1 MRNEGFNGTRK
12 NMIVGSLDSVSTISQ
27 NDTTLNETFSEE
39 DTEEDEIVDLE
50 TISPE

>member
-27 NDTTLNETFSEE
+27 NDTTLSETFSEE
-39 DTEEDEIVDLE
+39 ELFIL
-50 TISPE
+50 